1 MARKKAKPKPKPLTP
16 AQKTRRRLNRDP
28 LYQPAQQ
35 LSGANLSHA
44 ADALVKLEFN
54 PTRKALQQESAQA
67 STQGKAVQNRA
78 GSYFTQLAE
87 AERGNVERTQALGG
101 LLQGRLADIGRAS
114 TTALDETQRRS
125 QEVLGA
131 DQAVR
136 GPGLGGDPSRL
147 MEELA
152 AARTR
157 STLSTQTAQ
166 QDATAQTGN
175 YAGLADIARQAREL
189 RGGETV
195 QQVANATQ
203 ARLTDVASRRAALEA
218 QVGPARTKNLLDL
231 RQSGFENAATAA
243 GLDLDQAKLQAQMSQ
258 DVRDTRLARAK
269 LRSTNRQNRARNR
282 LTRAQIR
289 ATLRG
294 QSLSAATQRRG
305 QDITAFTQQRGQNIS
320 ASQQAANRA
329 SREKI
334 ARTRK
339 AGKSLEP
346 ADARKVKQSVSN
358 ALALIRSGDMTYK
371 GKTYT
376 RPGRMLRD
384 MGAPGIVVQAAM
396 ERNTGGLNYDTAREL
411 RQLGVRVPRSWLRG
425 QPRRNPQK
433 DRPGLG
439 GH

>member
-1 MARKKAKPKPKPLTP
+1 MARKKAKKPKPKPLTP

-195 QQVANATQ
+195 QQVGNATM
-203 ARLTDVASRRAALEA
+203 ARLSDVASRRAALEA
-218 QVGPARTKNLLDL
+218 QVGPARTKNLVDL

-269 LRSTNRQNRARNR
+269 LRSTNRQNRARNK

-294 QSLSAATQRRG
+294 QTLSAATQRRG
-305 QDITAFTQQRGQNIS
+305 QNITAFTQQRGQNIS
-320 ASQQAANRA
+320 
-329 SREKI
+329 
-334 ARTRK
+334 

>member
-1 MARKKAKPKPKPLTP
+1 MPRTRSSSWSSTRPARRSSRS
-16 AQKTRRRLNRDP
+16 RRRRAP
-28 LYQPAQQ
+28 RA
-35 LSGANLSHA
+35 
-44 ADALVKLEFN
+44 
-54 PTRKALQQESAQA
+54 
-67 STQGKAVQNRA
+67 AVQKRA

-294 QSLSAATQRRG
+294 QTCRRRRSGAGRTSRRSRSSAGRTSAPPSRPRTGRPARRSPG
-305 QDITAFTQQRGQNIS
+305 PAR
-320 ASQQAANRA
+320 RA
-329 SREKI
+329 SRSSRRMPGRSSR
-334 ARTRK
+334 ASRTRWR
-339 AGKSLEP
+339 SS
-346 ADARKVKQSVSN
+346 AR
-358 ALALIRSGDMTYK
+358 AT
-371 GKTYT
+371 
-376 RPGRMLRD
+376 
-384 MGAPGIVVQAAM
+384 
-396 ERNTGGLNYDTAREL
+396 
-411 RQLGVRVPRSWLRG
+411 
-425 QPRRNPQK
+425 
-433 DRPGLG
+433 
-439 GH
+439 

>member
-1 MARKKAKPKPKPLTP
+1 MAKKAKKKPLTP
-16 AQKTRRRLNRDP
+16 AQRTRRRLNRDP
-28 LYQPAQQ
+28 LYRPAQQ

-44 ADALVKLEFN
+44 ADALVHLEFD
-54 PTRKALQQESAQA
+54 PTRRALQQEAAQA
-67 STQGKAVQNRA
+67 STQGGAVQQRA

-87 AERGNVERTQALGG
+87 AERGNVERSKALGG
-101 LLQGRLADIGRAS
+101 LLQTQLGDIGRAS
-114 TTALDETQRRS
+114 TTALDEAQKRS
-125 QEVLGA
+125 QDVLGA

-157 STLSTQTAQ
+157 STLSTQAAQ
-166 QDATAQTGN
+166 QDATNQTGN
-175 YAGLADIARQAREL
+175 YAGLADISRQAREL

-195 QQVANATQ
+195 QQIGNATQ
-203 ARLTDVASRRAALEA
+203 ARLNDVASRRAALEA
-218 QVGPARTKNLLDL
+218 QVGPARTKSLLDL

-243 GLDLDQAKLQAQMSQ
+243 GLDLDQATRQAQMST
-258 DVRDTRLARAK
+258 DASDAALARAK
-269 LRSTNRQNRARNR
+269 LRATNRQNRARNR

-294 QSLSAATQRRG
+294 QTLSSATTRRG
-305 QDITAFTQQRGQNIS
+305 QNITAFTQQRGQNIS
-320 ASQQAANRA
+320 AAQQAANRA

-334 ARTRK
+334 AATRK
-339 AGKSLEP
+339 AGKSLEAP
-346 ADARKVKQSVSN
+346 DARKVKQSVSN
-358 ALALIRSGDMTYK
+358 ALALIRSGDMTYN

-376 RPGRMLRD
+376 RPGRLLRD
-384 MGAPGIVVQAAM
+384 MGAPGIVIQAAM

-411 RQLGVRVPRSWLRG
+411 RQLGVRVPRNWLRG

>member
-1 MARKKAKPKPKPLTP
+1 MARKKAKKKPLTP
-16 AQKTRRRLNRDP
+16 AQRTRRRLNRDP

-44 ADALVKLEFN
+44 ADALVHLEFD
-54 PTRKALQQESAQA
+54 PTRKALQQEAAQA
-67 STQGKAVQNRA
+67 STQGGAVQQRA

-87 AERGNVERTQALGG
+87 AERGNVERSKALGG
-101 LLQGRLADIGRAS
+101 LLQTQLGDIGRAS
-114 TTALDETQRRS
+114 TTALDEAQKRS
-125 QEVLGA
+125 QDVLGA

-157 STLSTQTAQ
+157 STLSTQAAQ
-166 QDATAQTGN
+166 QDATNQTGN
-175 YAGLADIARQAREL
+175 YAGLADISRQAREL

-195 QQVANATQ
+195 QQIGNATQ
-203 ARLTDVASRRAALEA
+203 ARLNDVASRRAALEA
-218 QVGPARTKNLLDL
+218 QVGPARTKSLLDL

-243 GLDLDQAKLQAQMSQ
+243 GLDLDQAKLQAQMST
-258 DVRDTRLARAK
+258 DASDAALARAK
-269 LRSTNRQNRARNR
+269 LRATNRQNRARNR

-294 QSLSAATQRRG
+294 QTLSSATTRRG
-305 QDITAFTQQRGQNIS
+305 QNITAFTQQRGQNIS
-320 ASQQAANRA
+320 AAQQAANRA

-334 ARTRK
+334 AATRK

-346 ADARKVKQSVSN
+346 TDARKVKQSVSN
-358 ALALIRSGDMTYK
+358 ALALITSGGHDLQRQDVHK
-371 GKTYT
+371 
-376 RPGRMLRD
+376 PGSMLRD

-411 RQLGVRVPRSWLRG
+411 RQLGVRVPRNWLRG

>member
-35 LSGANLSHA
+35 LSGSNLSRA

-54 PTRKALQQESAQA
+54 PTRKALQQEAAQA
-67 STQGKAVQNRA
+67 STQGAAVQKRA

-195 QQVANATQ
+195 QQVAQ
-203 ARLTDVASRRAALEA
+203 RDPW
-218 QVGPARTKNLLDL
+218 PA
-231 RQSGFENAATAA
+231 
-243 GLDLDQAKLQAQMSQ
+243 
-258 DVRDTRLARAK
+258 
-269 LRSTNRQNRARNR
+269 
-282 LTRAQIR
+282 
-289 ATLRG
+289 
-294 QSLSAATQRRG
+294 
-305 QDITAFTQQRGQNIS
+305 
-320 ASQQAANRA
+320 
-329 SREKI
+329 
-334 ARTRK
+334 
-339 AGKSLEP
+339 
-346 ADARKVKQSVSN
+346 
-358 ALALIRSGDMTYK
+358 
-371 GKTYT
+371 
-376 RPGRMLRD
+376 
-384 MGAPGIVVQAAM
+384 
-396 ERNTGGLNYDTAREL
+396 
-411 RQLGVRVPRSWLRG
+411 
-425 QPRRNPQK
+425 
-433 DRPGLG
+433 
-439 GH
+439 